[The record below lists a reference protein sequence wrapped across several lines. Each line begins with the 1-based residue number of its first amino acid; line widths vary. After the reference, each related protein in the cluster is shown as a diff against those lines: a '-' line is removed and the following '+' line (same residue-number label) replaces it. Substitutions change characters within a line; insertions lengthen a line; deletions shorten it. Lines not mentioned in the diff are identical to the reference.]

1 MKSKRG
7 TQFRQWATQ
16 VLRDYLV
23 QGFVLNER
31 RLHESQR
38 QLADLERLVQ
48 LQGEIADSQELCP
61 YQSTLCC
68 AFSATTCGR

>member
-31 RLHESQR
+31 RLHASQR

-48 LQGEIADSQELCP
+48 LQGEITDSQELCP
-61 YQSTLCC
+61 DQSTLCC